1 MTCLSPMR
9 VPEKQNKT
17 KTKNNLISK
26 IDKMKTKVPLN
37 IKIKI
42 KQNIKIMMVVNNSF
56 IKKLESF
63 VSNKNLKKKSSFL
76 CLMPLSFKPI
86 LSQECCRNSF
96 PWFYKLYHKYHICVP
111 FPCSMVCIYMHIYNG
126 LPTVTKKKGF

>member
-9 VPEKQNKT
+9 VPKKQNKT

-56 IKKLESF
+56 IKKE
-63 VSNKNLKKKSSFL
+63 KNFKLKKVG
-76 CLMPLSFKPI
+76 
-86 LSQECCRNSF
+86 E
-96 PWFYKLYHKYHICVP
+96 LYVK
-111 FPCSMVCIYMHIYNG
+111 
-126 LPTVTKKKGF
+126 